1 MKVAELMRRNLK
13 TVSAQDTIESAV
25 TALAEAHVSGL
36 PVVDHRGRLVGVV
49 TTTDVLNALAESRTR
64 EGRGSRLSEIQVQDI
79 MTGRPATIEP
89 EADVLE
95 VARRM
100 LYLEVKRL
108 FVEQDGELVGVLS
121 QTDIVGALAAGKL

>member
-1 MKVAELMRRNLK
+1 MKVAELMRTNLK
-13 TVSAQDTIESAV
+13 TVNAQDSVDSAV
-25 TALAEAHVSGL
+25 TVLADAHISGL
-36 PVVDHRGRLVGVV
+36 PVVDERERLVGVI
-49 TTTDVLNALAESRTR
+49 TSTDVLNALAESRAR
-64 EGRGSRLSEIQVQDI
+64 EGRGGRLSELQVEDI

-89 EADVLE
+89 GADVLE

-108 FVEQDGELVGVLS
+108 FVEQDGKLVGVLS